1 MSFFFA
7 QQQQRRQSEDDDE
20 DEDEND
26 FLHQMKSR
34 MELALM
40 LVKRPRLGKT
50 VLRFAWS
57 TPNQSASLARYWS
70 VAVVGIQRPV
80 LVSSGP

>member
-7 QQQQRRQSEDDDE
+7 QQQQRNQSEDDDE

-34 MELALM
+34 IGLELM
-40 LVKRPRLGKT
+40 LLKRPRLGKT
-50 VLRFAWS
+50 VLRFA
-57 TPNQSASLARYWS
+57 
-70 VAVVGIQRPV
+70 
-80 LVSSGP
+80 